1 MCQVKNQPLVYLM
14 LTTHPSLYRVDNLSD
29 EVRLIHFFIHFY
41 LNIYKANCIASIEE
55 MKKGVFFLKA
65 FHFILI

>member
-29 EVRLIHFFIHFY
+29 EVRLIHFFIHFF
-41 LNIYKANCIASIEE
+41 LKIYKPNCIESIEE